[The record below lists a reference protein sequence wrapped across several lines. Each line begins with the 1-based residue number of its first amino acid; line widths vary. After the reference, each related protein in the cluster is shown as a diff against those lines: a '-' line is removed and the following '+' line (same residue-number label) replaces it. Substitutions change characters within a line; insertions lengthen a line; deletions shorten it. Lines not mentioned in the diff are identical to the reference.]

1 MSEAAAYLKF
11 FPLPSAHQRV
21 ASLVINRPASANS
34 FNGELLD
41 KLSDL
46 IEEVS
51 KDSSIRVL
59 LLQGAGKHFSAGAD
73 LNWMKEA
80 AKLDYR
86 GNKQEAEKLRRMF
99 EALNNLT
106 IPTVAVVNGA
116 AFGGGVGLIAACDY
130 AIAVDSAK
138 ICLSEVKIGLV
149 PAVIM
154 PYLVRK
160 MHRGHLNRLAMTGKV
175 FNTAEAKEAGLV
187 QIVTDTEH
195 LQETILEE
203 INLLLQA
210 SPNAQQVYKNLEK
223 VMRETNASQGD
234 TTVEAIAKIRASAP
248 GQAGLQAFFA
258 QQPAPWVATLAKDT
272 AILPQ

>member
-1 MSEAAAYLKF
+1 MNEAAAYLKF
-11 FPLPSAHQRV
+11 FPLPSANQKV
-21 ASLVINRPASANS
+21 ASLVINRPTSANS

-46 IEEVS
+46 IGEVA
-51 KDSSIRVL
+51 KDGGIRAL

-80 AKLDYR
+80 AKLDYS

-106 IPTVAVVNGA
+106 IPTIAVVNGA

-130 AIAVDSAK
+130 AIAVESAK

-154 PYLVRK
+154 PYLARK

-175 FNTAEAKEAGLV
+175 FNAVEAKEAGLV
-187 QIVTDTEH
+187 QIVTSAEH
-195 LQETILEE
+195 LNETILEE

-210 SPNAQQVYKNLEK
+210 SPNAQHVYKNLER
-223 VMRETNASQGD
+223 VMRETNAKQGD
-234 TTVEAIAKIRASAP
+234 VTVEAIANIRASAA
-248 GQAGLQAFFA
+248 GQAGLQAFFE
-258 QQPAPWVATLAKDT
+258 QHPAPWVATLPKGT
-272 AILPQ
+272 SLLP